1 MTASPGVTA
10 SGAQTTEAAQT
21 PEAVQARAAAGTE
34 TAGAET
40 ARAETAGECAPNAA
54 MLARAFSFLGK
65 RWNAM
70 ILGQLSDGPA
80 GFSDLSRA
88 IGGISDSVLSGR
100 LADLA
105 AGGLIDRTVSE
116 GPPLAVTYQLTERG
130 EALMPAL
137 EQIAAWARENL
148 PAAGC

>member
-1 MTASPGVTA
+1 
-10 SGAQTTEAAQT
+10 
-21 PEAVQARAAAGTE
+21 
-34 TAGAET
+34 
-40 ARAETAGECAPNAA
+40 
-54 MLARAFSFLGK
+54 
-65 RWNAM
+65 M

-148 PAAGC
+148 PAAGS

>member
-1 MTASPGVTA
+1 VTE
-10 SGAQTTEAAQT
+10 SGAQPAEAA
-21 PEAVQARAAAGTE
+21 QARAAAGGAAVRTT
-34 TAGAET
+34 TAD
-40 ARAETAGECAPNAA
+40 ECAPNAA

-80 GFSDLSRA
+80 GFRDLSRA

-100 LADLA
+100 LADLT

-116 GPPLAVTYQLTERG
+116 GPPLAVSYQLTERG
-130 EALMPAL
+130 GALMPAL
-137 EQIAAWARENL
+137 EQIAAWARDNL
-148 PAAGC
+148 PAASC

>member
-40 ARAETAGECAPNAA
+40 AGECAPNAA

-80 GFSDLSRA
+80 GFRDLSRA

-100 LADLA
+100 LADLT
-105 AGGLIDRTVSE
+105 AGGLMDRTVSE
-116 GPPLAVTYQLTERG
+116 GPPLAVSYQLTERG
-130 EALMPAL
+130 RALMPAL
-137 EQIAAWARENL
+137 EQIAAWARDNL